1 MGRTRRR
8 PGRILLAVL
17 VATLALAACTGG
29 GGGAAGEADGGED
42 DAAGGADA
50 PARSART
57 AGPAEAD
64 EGSTDAGAV
73 TVAAVA
79 GRQLIRRA
87 HLTLESSDPRATVE
101 AVRAETD
108 RVGGFVSATD
118 LGRDA
123 DGLLT
128 GTLTLRVPAD
138 ELDAT
143 MERLT
148 GLDDV
153 AAVPDERVETEDV
166 TGEIADVEARLRNL
180 RAVETELRA
189 LLAEVREGTGSADQV
204 LQVFSRIQDVRADIE
219 RLEGRRATLGD
230 LVSLATLD
238 VRVTPATGAGPA
250 GAEPAAWSPAAVVRD
265 ALRATTAALQAVS
278 TGVIWLGVTAIPV
291 LAVTLGPLLLVAWL
305 LRRRRPRAATA
316 DGGVGPAGS

>member
-17 VATLALAACTGG
+17 AAALALAACTGG
-29 GGGAAGEADGGED
+29 GGDTTGEAAGGTDG
-42 DAAGGADA
+42 AAGGADA
-50 PARSART
+50 PARSA
-57 AGPAEAD
+57 AGAAAAEAD
-64 EGSTDAGAV
+64 DGSTDGGTV
-73 TVAAVA
+73 TVAAVG

-118 LGRDA
+118 LGRGA

-148 GLDDV
+148 GLENV

-166 TGEIADVEARLRNL
+166 TGEVADVEARLRNL

-250 GAEPAAWSPAAVVRD
+250 DVEAAAWSPGAVVRD
-265 ALRATTAALQAVS
+265 ALRATTAALRAVS

-305 LRRRRPRAATA
+305 LRRRRPGAATA